1 MGYTKHVDQGSRNPG
16 RQTAYRSFYFS
27 FTPPLFCEMTGSAP
41 VPFPPRAG
49 AFSCLWGGREKD
61 ANFSKPVHT
70 LFTHG
75 GGKWGILNTSAGER
89 AESSAGSTP
98 IIFLFL
104 FYPFLNK
111 RKRPALDLPL
121 RRQGVFPS
129 AGLRR
134 KMQKKRQVRKVLGAK
149 CAAKEICKKP
159 FKVCSR
165 FVHNLPPEMGYT
177 NLAGR
182 ENTRPPASF
191 FNLFSFFHL
200 FFLPSFS
207 FCIGTPCPPD
217 GGQGASICPGKAAT
231 NLSQAIQNLF
241 THCAPR
247 RSILNTSAGEAAS
260 PTLNAYQSL
269 FLFYPPF
276 SNLCSESASAAVPF
290 PPTGGGALLYA
301 AGSAPPSPEPD
312 ENGAASTGA
321 RDAAVWG
328 FQSPA
333 AARTLR
339 REWRLSENLIKIS
352 QERRTRALAETRGM
366 RYTKHQA
373 RMNMLGV
380 VNYGLLAQL

>member
-1 MGYTKHVDQGSRNPG
+1 MGYTEHVG
-16 RQTAYRSFYFS
+16 RGERRVLRRQYSDHFS
-27 FTPPLFCEMTGSAP
+27 LSLLPLFEQAETPCPRS
-41 VPFPPRAG
+41 PP
-49 AFSCLWGGREKD
+49 
-61 ANFSKPVHT
+61 
-70 LFTHG
+70 
-75 GGKWGILNTSAGER
+75 
-89 AESSAGSTP
+89 SSAG
-98 IIFLFL
+98 
-104 FYPFLNK
+104 
-111 RKRPALDLPL
+111 R
-121 RRQGVFPS
+121 FPVCRT
-129 AGLRR
+129 AVENA
-134 KMQKKRQVRKVLGAK
+134 KKRQVRKVLGAK

-301 AGSAPPSPEPD
+301 AGSAPPRGGSSP
-312 ENGAASTGA
+312 
-321 RDAAVWG
+321 
-328 FQSPA
+328 PA
-333 AARTLR
+333 ATRTLR